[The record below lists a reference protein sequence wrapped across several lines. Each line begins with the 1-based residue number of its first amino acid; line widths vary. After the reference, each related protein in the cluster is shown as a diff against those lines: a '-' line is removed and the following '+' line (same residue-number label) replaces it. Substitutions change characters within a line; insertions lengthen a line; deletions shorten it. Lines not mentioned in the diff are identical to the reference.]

1 MGERKPLTAE
11 EAIARVKAER
21 IKRGWTAGELARRAR
36 GFALE
41 EGDDT
46 KLSQQ
51 SISNFEL
58 GHAKR
63 VPLWLKYVWRAF
75 GEADLET
82 ANDPHLHLGK
92 TDASVMISL
101 VPTHVGL
108 GAGGTGEGDEG
119 QVSFSRD
126 LIENELRA
134 SPDRLLAMVAEGNS
148 MEPDFK
154 GGDQILVDTRRTT
167 LAQPGAFCLWDSDG
181 HVVKFV
187 EKVAGSEP
195 TRIRL
200 ISANPLYE
208 PVERLLDEVN
218 IIGRVVWF
226 GRRIR

>member
-1 MGERKPLTAE
+1 MGERNNLTPAS
-11 EAIARVKAER
+11 AAARIKRER
-21 IKRGWTAGELARRAR
+21 IKRGWSAKELAERAR

-41 EGDDT
+41 QGDEI

-51 SISNFEL
+51 LISNYEQ
-58 GHAKR
+58 GDAKKL
-63 VPLWLKYVWRAF
+63 PHWLAYVWKAF
-75 GEADLET
+75 GEADQET
-82 ANDPHLHLGK
+82 ANDPHLHMGK
-92 TDASVMISL
+92 TDNAVMIRL
-101 VPTHVGL
+101 VPDHAGL
-108 GAGGTGEGDEG
+108 GPGGTGEGDEG
-119 QVSFSRD
+119 LVSFSRD
-126 LIENELRA
+126 LIENELRSSA
-134 SPDRLLAMVAEGNS
+134 DHLLALVAEGNS
-148 MEPDFK
+148 MLPDFQ
-154 GGDQILVDTRRTT
+154 GGDQILVDTKRKS

-208 PVERLLDEVN
+208 PVERLLEEVG